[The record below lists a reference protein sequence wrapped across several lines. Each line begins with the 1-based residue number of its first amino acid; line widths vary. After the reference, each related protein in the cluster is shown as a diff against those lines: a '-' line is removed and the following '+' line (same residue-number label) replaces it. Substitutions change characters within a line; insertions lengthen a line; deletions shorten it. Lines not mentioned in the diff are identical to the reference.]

1 MNVYSLTPLLRS
13 ANQQRRVVI
22 QGFDLPVR
30 GLTIAG
36 LALAPSLV
44 IAAILWP
51 FFNQYALVAIPIIEL
66 FAFWVIES
74 RTRSGLQL
82 RQYQRFVDKRRSA
95 SGTFLV
101 CNRPITPLSHIFG
114 HVLASSVPGLATPQP
129 SFVLTPD
136 SRRKNVR
143 RAA

>member
-1 MNVYSLTPLLRS
+1 MTPLLRS

-36 LALAPSLV
+36 LALAPALV
-44 IAAILWP
+44 VTAILWP

-101 CNRPITPLSHIFG
+101 CNRPITPLSHVFG
-114 HVLASSVPGLATPQP
+114 HVMASSVPGRVTPRP
-129 SFVLTPD
+129 SFVLPTT
-136 SRRKNVR
+136 SRKT
-143 RAA
+143 AA

>member
-36 LALAPSLV
+36 LALEPALV
-44 IAAILWP
+44 VTAVLWP
-51 FFNQYALVAIPIIEL
+51 FFGQYALVAVPLIEL

-82 RQYQRFVDKRRSA
+82 RQYQRFVDKRRSV
-95 SGTFLV
+95 SGTFFV
-101 CNRPITPLSHIFG
+101 CNRPITPLSHTFG
-114 HVLASSVPGLATPQP
+114 YVMASSVPGRATPQP
-129 SFVLTPD
+129 SFVLEPT
-136 SRRKNVR
+136 SVRKSGK
-143 RAA
+143 AA

>member
-36 LALAPSLV
+36 LALAPALLAT
-44 IAAILWP
+44 AALWS
-51 FFNQYALVAIPIIEL
+51 FFGQYALVAVPLIEL

-82 RQYQRFVDKRRSA
+82 RQYQRFVDERRSV

-101 CNRPITPLSHIFG
+101 CNRPITPLRHVFG
-114 HVLASSVPGLATPQP
+114 YVMASSVPGRATPQP
-129 SFVLTPD
+129 SFVLAPT
-136 SRRKNVR
+136 SGRKR
-143 RAA
+143 GKAAA

>member
-1 MNVYSLTPLLRS
+1 MKVYSLTPLLRS

-36 LALAPSLV
+36 LALAPALV
-44 IAAILWP
+44 VTAILWA
-51 FFNQYALVAIPIIEL
+51 FVGQYALVAVPGVEL

-101 CNRPITPLSHIFG
+101 CNRPITPLSHVFG
-114 HVLASSVPGLATPQP
+114 HVMASSVPGLPTPRP
-129 SFVLTPD
+129 SFVIEPT
-136 SRRKNVR
+136 SSRKNR
-143 RAA
+143 KAAI

>member
-1 MNVYSLTPLLRS
+1 MTPLLRS

-36 LALAPSLV
+36 LALAPALV
-44 IAAILWP
+44 VTAILWP

-101 CNRPITPLSHIFG
+101 CNRPITPLSHVFG
-114 HVLASSVPGLATPQP
+114 HVMASSAPGRATQQP
-129 SFVLTPD
+129 SFVLSPTAP
-136 SRRKNVR
+136 KNR
-143 RAA
+143 RAAR

>member
-44 IAAILWP
+44 VTAILWTV
-51 FFNQYALVAIPIIEL
+51 FGEYALVAIPIIEL

-95 SGTFLV
+95 SGTFLI

-114 HVLASSVPGLATPQP
+114 HVLASSVPGLPTPQP
-129 SFVLTPD
+129 SFITE
-136 SRRKNVR
+136 SARRGKNR
-143 RAA
+143 KAAA